1 MATKE
6 EISSR
11 LIEIVERY
19 IPEDEKPDEINFNGH
34 LTKDLGI
41 NSMHLVDIVI
51 DIEDEYDIVI
61 EDEEIR
67 KMDTLKA
74 SVEVV
79 QAKLDNK

>member
-1 MATKE
+1 MPTE
-6 EISSR
+6 QEISSK
-11 LIEIVERY
+11 LIEIVQRF
-19 IPEDEKPDEINFNGH
+19 IPEEDMPEEIDQNMH

-79 QAKLDNK
+79 KAKLD